1 MRARNT
7 DHDLEVYAVAG
18 THTAILSLDF
28 KTKPQNLL
36 GFAIERLDLTT
47 GKIIW
52 LEGQK
57 CFQSI
62 VPNPVKGQKY
72 PTHLHPIQSLM
83 WKDFT
88 LVPGRSYRF
97 KITPVNGQP
106 SQLQYGPPT
115 EITVTA
121 EQEWNGQQGVYF
133 NRGVSGSQSYSDHF
147 PEGKISAMDQ
157 ATRDRAF
164 EWLSRGLFEGL
175 KAFIERAKPDEKIYG
190 AFYEFHEPRTLAVLK
205 AARDRGVTV
214 QLVVDGKQY
223 GKGNKAA
230 VKKAGIT
237 RLVKKWR
244 TKAKIPHNKFM
255 VRCSKTDTPIELWT
269 GSTNISEK
277 GIFGQCNTGHAL
289 KDRSIAGRYL
299 DFWKKLKTDPVRADL
314 VTEVMRLQA
323 DVAADDLAND
333 AITAFF
339 SPRSSLSMLSAY
351 AELVHDAREM
361 ACGMFPFNVD
371 KVFQDAFNAPKDFP
385 RYVIVDKSSNKF
397 TPNDTDLDVTEGAAI
412 KSPIDQWVKEKSA
425 GTLFYGGIDF
435 IHNKLLI
442 VDPLGNSPKIVAG
455 SANLSKP
462 STNEN
467 DENMLVLK
475 GPAYLREADIY
486 LTEFSRLF
494 DHFDFRA
501 WLNTKPT
508 EFRPF
513 LEEGPQANGR
523 TWVDKYFDR
532 VENLSYKRK
541 MVFKNMHVPA

>member
-1 MRARNT
+1 MRARNIAN
-7 DHDLEVYAVAG
+7 DLEVYAVAG
-18 THTAILSLDF
+18 THTAVLSFDF

-36 GFAIERLDLTT
+36 GLAIERRDLTT
-47 GKIIW
+47 GMITW

-57 CFQSI
+57 CFPSI
-62 VPNPVKGQKY
+62 VPTPVKGQKY
-72 PTHLHPIQSLM
+72 PTHLHPIQGFL

-88 LVPGRSYRF
+88 LVPGRGYTF
-97 KITPVNGQP
+97 KITPVRGAPN
-106 SQLQYGPPT
+106 QLQYGTPT
-115 EITVTA
+115 EITVKA
-121 EQEWNGQQGVYF
+121 EEEWNGQHGVYF
-133 NRGVSGSQSYSDHF
+133 NRGVSGSQSYAQHF

-157 ATRDRAF
+157 ATQNRAF

-190 AFYEFHEPRTLAVLK
+190 SFYEFHEPRTLALLK

-223 GKGNKAA
+223 GADNKAA
-230 VKKAGIT
+230 VNKAGIAG
-237 RLVKKWR
+237 LVKKWR
-244 TKAKIPHNKFM
+244 IKAKIPHNKFM
-255 VRCSKTDTPIELWT
+255 VRCSKTDTPVELWT

-277 GIFGQCNTGHAL
+277 GIFGQCNTGIAL
-289 KDRSIAGRYL
+289 KDRGIAGRYL
-299 DFWKKLKTDPVRADL
+299 DFWKKLKTDPERASL
-314 VTEVMRLQA
+314 VTEVMRLQP
-323 DVAADDLAND
+323 DVAADDLVDSA
-333 AITAFF
+333 TTPFF
-339 SPRSSLSMLSAY
+339 SPRSSLTMLSAY
-351 AELVHDAREM
+351 AELIHDAQEM

-412 KSPIDQWVKEKSA
+412 KSPIDQWVREKSA
-425 GTLFYGGIDF
+425 GTVFYGGVDF

-442 VDPLGNSPKIVAG
+442 VDPLGNSPKIVVG

-475 GPAYLREADIY
+475 GPAYRREADIY
-486 LTEFSRLF
+486 LTEFIRLF

-501 WLNTKPT
+501 WLNTNPT
-508 EFRPF
+508 DFKPF
-513 LEEGPQANGR
+513 LEEVPQANGR

-541 MVFKNMHVPA
+541 MVFKNMVV